1 MLYPNGE
8 PETIMG
14 QQAAPGDP
22 YKTSLINGT
31 VTCASWADTIERRGM
46 CLKQSDLFQDT
57 CDEFKQKVMQEA
69 RPVSYNVGHILFR
82 EGDPAVNLFI
92 LVEGRVK
99 LKISGA
105 ERTVYVVSQEGEC
118 FGWSCLLDRDSY
130 SAAAECIEPTELLL
144 IGRENFKRV
153 LDQDPVNGLI
163 FFKSL
168 ARMIGK
174 RLLYTYLNF
183 AWF

>member
-1 MLYPNGE
+1 MIIWP
-8 PETIMG
+8 
-14 QQAAPGDP
+14 QAVPADPIKSFGTFPG
-22 YKTSLINGT
+22 
-31 VTCASWADTIERRGM
+31 CADTLERRGM

-57 CDEFKQKVMQEA
+57 CNEFNQKVMEAA
-69 RPVSYNVGHILFR
+69 RPVSYNLGHVLFR

-92 LVEGRVK
+92 LGEGRVK
-99 LKISGA
+99 LSISGA
-105 ERTVYVVSQEGEC
+105 ERTIYVVSQKGEC

-130 SAAAECIEPTELLL
+130 SAAAECIEPTTLLS
-144 IGRENFKRV
+144 IDRESFKRL
-153 LDQDPVNGLI
+153 LDQDPVSGLI